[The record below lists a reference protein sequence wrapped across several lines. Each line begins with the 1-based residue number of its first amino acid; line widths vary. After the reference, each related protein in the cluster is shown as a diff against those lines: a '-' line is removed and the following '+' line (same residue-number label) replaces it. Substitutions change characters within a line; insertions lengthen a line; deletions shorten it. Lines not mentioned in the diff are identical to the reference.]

1 MNNDIPKYAQIVVIG
16 GGIMGCST
24 AYHLM
29 LNGCTDVILLEKSKL
44 TSGTTWHSAAQVR
57 QLRSNES
64 LTKIVQNSV
73 KLYSSLEAETGQAT
87 GWKQTGSISIATNK
101 ERLTH
106 IQRQAS
112 LSKGFGIVAEEITLC
127 EASEKWP
134 LMRTDDLLGAVFSPS
149 DGRVSPSDICSALI
163 KGAKSNGLRVFEDTP
178 VTGICTKNGRVKGL
192 KIPENEISCEIIV
205 NCAGLWGR
213 QIAGMAGVSAPLYA
227 CEHFY
232 ILTEEIDSI
241 KEALPTLSD
250 HDGHLYL
257 RDEAGGLLIGCFEPK
272 GKPISLEDL
281 PDDFSFGLLKE
292 DWEHMEP
299 ILTNAIHR
307 IPGLEN
313 TGIKMLINGPESF
326 TPDDHFLLGESPE
339 LRGFYL
345 GCGMCS
351 VGIASGGGAGRALAE
366 WIIQGDPSM
375 DLWSVDIRRFVPIQN
390 SIKTL
395 RERSVET
402 LALHYAVGFPG
413 RQRQTARN
421 LRLSPLHS
429 RLAEAGAEFGQR
441 MGWEKPRWF
450 NPDGLNTKPEL
461 SFVKSGW
468 ESLQAEE
475 HMAAR
480 ESVVLFDQSSL
491 GKLLV
496 QGRDAEKVLQ
506 RLCANDIS
514 KSYKRVVYSSMLNF
528 CGGIESDLTIMRLND
543 DSFLLI
549 TGTEQPIRDRDWIF
563 RNIKKE
569 DNFFVTDVTGSYA
582 VISLAGPKSRELISK
597 VSPEDFSNVGFPY
610 YTHRYI
616 EIGNIVLRA
625 ARSSF
630 IGELGWELYIPSE
643 SAIPVFDEI
652 NKAGKDIG
660 LKFAGS
666 EALSS
671 LRIEK
676 GSRAWGH
683 ELTSTETPLHAGL
696 EKTVKFKKKESFLG
710 KEALLKFK
718 KQGLDRQLVILTLKD
733 SEVSPQ
739 GGEPIWWGKN
749 LVGLTTSAAYGY
761 TLGCYVMMGYIKNT
775 DIKVKK
781 MIKIGG
787 FEVEIACRRF
797 SVEVLLESPY
807 DPKGLALKR

>member
-1 MNNDIPKYAQIVVIG
+1 MKNNLPKHAQIVVIG

-73 KLYSSLEAETGQAT
+73 ELYSSLEEKTGHAT

-101 ERLTH
+101 DRLTH

-112 LSKGFGIVAEEITLC
+112 LSRAFGIVAEEISMD

-149 DGRVSPSDICSALI
+149 DGRVSPSDVCAALI
-163 KGAKSNGLRVFEDTP
+163 KGSKSMGLRVFEETP
-178 VTGICTKNGRVKGL
+178 VTGIVTKNGKVKGL
-192 KIPENEISCEIIV
+192 KTFENEISCETIV

-213 QIAGMAGVSAPLYA
+213 QVAGMAGVSAPLYA

-232 ILTEEIDSI
+232 ILTEQIDSI
-241 KEALPTLSD
+241 KGPLPTLSD

-272 GKPISLEDL
+272 GKPIDLKDL

-299 ILTNAIHR
+299 ILVNAMHR
-307 IPGLEN
+307 VPGLEN
-313 TGIKMLINGPESF
+313 TGLKMLLNGPESF

-366 WIIQGDPSM
+366 WIVNGEPSM

-390 SIKTL
+390 ALKTL
-395 RERSVET
+395 RESSIET
-402 LALHYAVGFPG
+402 LAMHYAVSFPG
-413 RQRQTARN
+413 RQRRASRD

-429 RLAEAGAEFGQR
+429 RLVEAGAEFGQR

-461 SFVKSGW
+461 SFVKPGW

-475 HMAAR
+475 HKAAR
-480 ESVVLFDQSSL
+480 ESVVLFDQSSF

-496 QGRDAEKVLQ
+496 QGHDAEKVLQ

-528 CGGIESDLTIMRLND
+528 RGGIESDLTIMRLND

-549 TGTEQPIRDRDWIF
+549 TGTEQPIRDRDWIL

-569 DNFFVTDVTGSYA
+569 DNFFVTDVTGSFA
-582 VISLAGPKSRELISK
+582 VISLAGPKSRELLSK
-597 VSPEDFSNVGFPY
+597 VSSEDFSNAGFPY
-610 YTHRYI
+610 YTHRNV
-616 EIGNIVLRA
+616 EIGRIVLRA
-625 ARSSF
+625 ARLSF
-630 IGELGWELYIPSE
+630 IGELGWELYIPCE

-652 NKAGKDIG
+652 NEAGKDFG
-660 LKFAGS
+660 LKLAGS

-676 GSRAWGH
+676 GYRAWGH
-683 ELTSTETPLHAGL
+683 EITSAETPLHAGL
-696 EKTVKFKKKESFLG
+696 EKTVKFKKNGSFLG
-710 KEALLKFK
+710 KEALLKQR
-718 KQGLDRQLVILTLKD
+718 KQGLDRFLVILTTND
-733 SEVSPQ
+733 SKVRPQ

-749 LVGLTTSAAYGY
+749 LVGLTTSATYGY
-761 TLGCYVMMGYIKNT
+761 SLGCYVMMGYIKNT
-775 DIKVKK
+775 DVKIEK
-781 MIKIGG
+781 MIEIGR
-787 FEVEIACRRF
+787 FEVEIACRRIPAK
-797 SVEVLLESPY
+797 VLLEAPY
-807 DPKGLALKR
+807 DPKGLALER